1 MMADRLRVGHTGPV
15 SGEKAVLT
23 IAHRGASGDFPENT
37 LAAFAAAIRAGADMC
52 ELDVQRTADG
62 ALAVIHDDTVDRT
75 TDGHGRV
82 DALTLAAIKRLDAGR
97 WYDAPFTGERV
108 PTLQEV
114 FDLTAG
120 QCGLNI
126 ELKAKGVAE
135 QICGLIRERAAE
147 GTAMVSSFDWAELA
161 EVRRI
166 APAIRIGLLADRAPA
181 RLIDTAERMNAWAI
195 NPDRKLV
202 APRLCATAHRRTL
215 QVYTWTVDDPDE
227 MRRLIGAG
235 VDGIM
240 TNHPELLR
248 AVLES

>member
-1 MMADRLRVGHTGPV
+1 MVEGSRSGWRRKG
-15 SGEKAVLT
+15 SGERTVLN
-23 IAHRGASGDFPENT
+23 IAHRGASADFPENT

-52 ELDVQRTADG
+52 ELDVQKTSDS
-62 ALAVIHDDTVDRT
+62 ALVVIHDETVDRT

-82 DALTLAAIKRLDAGR
+82 DALTLASIKRLDAGR
-97 WYDAPFTGERV
+97 WCDAQFADETI

-114 FDLTAG
+114 FVLTTG
-120 QCGLNI
+120 LCGLNI

-135 QICGLIRERAAE
+135 QVCGMIREHAAE

-161 EVRRI
+161 EVRRL
-166 APAIRIGLLADRAPA
+166 APAIRIGLLADRALA
-181 RLIDTAERMNAWAI
+181 RLLDTAERMTAWAI

-202 APRLCATAHRRTL
+202 APRLCVTAHRRGL
-215 QVYTWTVDDPDE
+215 QVYTWTVDAPDE

-240 TNHPELLR
+240 TNHPERLR
-248 AVLES
+248 AVLET